1 MGEDQRTT
9 LMVRNI
15 PNKYSCRMLLA
26 KGHVPVEDSVLAN
39 YLTRSGHVGTA
50 IWPEP
55 RQVLLNVE
63 DPGLEP

>member
-26 KGHVPVEDSVLAN
+26 KFEENHEGAIDFF
-39 YLTRSGHVGTA
+39 YLPMDFKN
-50 IWPEP
+50 W
-55 RQVLLNVE
+55 
-63 DPGLEP
+63 